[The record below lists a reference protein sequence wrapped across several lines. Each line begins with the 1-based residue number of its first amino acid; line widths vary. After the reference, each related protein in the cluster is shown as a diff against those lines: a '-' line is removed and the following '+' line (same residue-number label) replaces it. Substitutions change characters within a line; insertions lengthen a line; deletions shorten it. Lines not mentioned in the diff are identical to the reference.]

1 MTQIMNKD
9 SKSLLAKLMAS
20 EDLHVEY
27 SSNASTASFDTENR
41 VLTVP
46 VFKEEMSIDATDLM
60 LGHEVGHA
68 LFTPQGEI
76 HEVLKKG
83 NLYKGFVNIVED
95 ARIEKM
101 IQSKFPGLRPIFK
114 DAYNELMDKNFFGT
128 AGEDVNSY
136 NFIDRLNLHFKAGI
150 RAGVEFNEEEMTY
163 VKRMENLRTWDEVIT
178 LSDDLYDYCKGKEEK
193 DEDGNTPSESN
204 ENSDDTED
212 SNDGEMTSNAPSDSD
227 DNDSEDG
234 DSDKSESTGDDES
247 DSGDDGEEETKS
259 ESGDDSGDED
269 EPGEGDVTGG
279 KEGSN
284 ETTSSELEAKTQEKF
299 DSAVENSVDDNS
311 NIIDVSIPV
320 KMDLSKIIVKA
331 SEIHEAIDKTLEEDG
346 KNIAY
351 WNAEWKKFSLEQ
363 KSIVSYMVKE
373 FEMRKSADEH
383 RRTSVADTGMLNPNK
398 LHAYKFSDDI
408 FLKNAVVADGKNHGF
423 LMYIDWSGSM
433 RNQIEKTIEQ
443 LQLLAMFCKKANIPF
458 DCFAFTN
465 MWEKYSSE
473 PLEYER
479 NTLRFNDYRLLHL
492 ISSKV
497 KMNEFNKSMAYLTYL
512 KACFNY
518 ESYGG
523 PSLPE
528 GLQLGGTPLNEA
540 IITAADMVAPFKK
553 MHGLQIV
560 NVVFLTDG
568 AGHRIQTYN
577 GPDNTEKGFRSS
589 NAYVTDP
596 ISKKKFKI
604 EPYANES
611 STFLEILKERD
622 CRVIGFFIHVGNK
635 RSFASD
641 LAHAGYTKFYYEP
654 QNPETIAFWKE
665 MLASGYG
672 EFEMPGYDKYFV
684 IRSMN
689 TETSDLEITDGMTK
703 AKMKTAFIKHRK
715 TKLNS
720 KKMLSSF
727 CEFVS

>member
-1 MTQIMNKD
+1 
-9 SKSLLAKLMAS
+9 
-20 EDLHVEY
+20 
-27 SSNASTASFDTENR
+27 
-41 VLTVP
+41 
-46 VFKEEMSIDATDLM
+46 
-60 LGHEVGHA
+60 
-68 LFTPQGEI
+68 
-76 HEVLKKG
+76 
-83 NLYKGFVNIVED
+83 
-95 ARIEKM
+95 
-101 IQSKFPGLRPIFK
+101 
-114 DAYNELMDKNFFGT
+114 
-128 AGEDVNSY
+128 
-136 NFIDRLNLHFKAGI
+136 
-150 RAGVEFNEEEMTY
+150 
-163 VKRMENLRTWDEVIT
+163 
-178 LSDDLYDYCKGKEEK
+178 
-193 DEDGNTPSESN
+193 
-204 ENSDDTED
+204 
-212 SNDGEMTSNAPSDSD
+212 
-227 DNDSEDG
+227 
-234 DSDKSESTGDDES
+234 
-247 DSGDDGEEETKS
+247 
-259 ESGDDSGDED
+259 
-269 EPGEGDVTGG
+269 
-279 KEGSN
+279 
-284 ETTSSELEAKTQEKF
+284 
-299 DSAVENSVDDNS
+299 
-311 NIIDVSIPV
+311 
-320 KMDLSKIIVKA
+320 MDLSKIIVKA

-383 RRTSVADTGMLNPNK
+383 RRTSVADTGVLNPNK
-398 LHAYKFSDDI
+398 LHAYKFSEDI

-433 RNQIEKTIEQ
+433 RNQMEKTIEQ

-465 MWEKYSSE
+465 MWERYSSE

-518 ESYGG
+518 QSYGG

-568 AGHRIQTYN
+568 AGHRIQYYN
-577 GPDNTEKGFRSS
+577 GPDNREHGFRSS

-596 ISKKKFKI
+596 ITKKKFKI
-604 EPYANES
+604 EPYSNES
-611 STFLEILKERD
+611 STILEILKERD
-622 CRVIGFFIHVGNK
+622 CRVIGFFVHVGNK

-654 QNPETIAFWKE
+654 QNSESIVFWKE
-665 MLASGYG
+665 MLATGYG
-672 EFEMPGYDKYFV
+672 ELEMPGYDKYFV

-689 TETSDLEITDGMTK
+689 TETSDLEITNDMTK

>member
-1 MTQIMNKD
+1 MTSILNKD

-27 SSNASTASFDTENR
+27 SSNASTASFDTESR

-46 VFKEEMSIDATDLM
+46 VFKEEMSVDATDLM

-128 AGEDVNSY
+128 DGEDVNSY
-136 NFIDRLNLHFKAGI
+136 NFIDRLNLHFKAGL
-150 RAGVEFNEEEMTY
+150 RAGVEFSEEEMPY

-178 LSDDLYDYCKGKEEK
+178 LSDDLYEYCKGKEEK

-204 ENSDDTED
+204 ENNDDTED

-227 DNDSEDG
+227 DDDSEDG
-234 DSDKSESTGDDES
+234 DSDKSESPGDDES

-269 EPGEGDVTGG
+269 EPGEGKVSGG

-299 DSAVENSVDDNS
+299 DSAVEESVDGESD
-311 NIIDVSIPV
+311 IVDVSIPV

-331 SEIHEAIDKTLEEDG
+331 SEIHEAIDKELAENG
-346 KNIAY
+346 KNISH

-398 LHAYKFSDDI
+398 LHAYKFSEDI

-433 RNQIEKTIEQ
+433 RPQMEKTIEQ

-458 DCFAFTN
+458 DCFAFSN
-465 MWEKYSSE
+465 MWDRFKQT

-479 NTLRFNDYRLLHL
+479 NTLQLNDFRLLHL

-497 KMNEFNKSMAYLTYL
+497 KMNEFNKSMAYLTYM
-512 KACFNY
+512 KACY
-518 ESYGG
+518 AWSSYDV
-523 PSLPE
+523 PSLPHS
-528 GLQLGGTPLNEA
+528 LHLGGTPLNEA

-568 AGHRIQTYN
+568 AGHRIQSYN
-577 GPDNTEKGFRSS
+577 GADGQPHGFRAR

-622 CRVIGFFIHVGNK
+622 CRVIGFFVHVGNK
-635 RSFASD
+635 RNFGSD

-654 QNPETIAFWKE
+654 QNPEVIGFWKE
-665 MLASGYG
+665 LLASGYG
-672 EFEMPGYDKYFV
+672 ELEMPGYDKYFI
-684 IRSMN
+684 IRNMK
-689 TETSDLEITDGMTK
+689 TENEELKIEEGMTK
-703 AKMKTAFIKHRK
+703 GRMKNAFIKHRK

>member
-1 MTQIMNKD
+1 MTSIINKD

-46 VFKEEMSIDATDLM
+46 VFKEEMSVDATDLM

-76 HEVLKKG
+76 HEVMKKG

-150 RAGVEFNEEEMTY
+150 RAGVEFSEEEMTY

-178 LSDDLYDYCKGKEEK
+178 LSDDLYEYCKGKEEK

-212 SNDGEMTSNAPSDSD
+212 SNDGEMTSNAPSESD
-227 DNDSEDG
+227 DDDSEDG
-234 DSDKSESTGDDES
+234 DSDKSESPGDDES

-269 EPGEGDVTGG
+269 EPGEGEVTGG

-299 DSAVENSVDDNS
+299 DSAVEDSVDGNS
-311 NIIDVSIPV
+311 DIIDVSIPV
-320 KMDLSKIIVKA
+320 KLDLSKIIVKA
-331 SEIHEAIDKTLEEDG
+331 SEIHEAIDKTLAEDNN
-346 KNIAY
+346 NISH

-398 LHAYKFSDDI
+398 LHAYKFSEDI

-433 RNQIEKTIEQ
+433 RNQMEKTIEQ

-458 DCFAFTN
+458 DCFAFSN
-465 MWEKYSSE
+465 MWERYRSE

-512 KACFNY
+512 KDCFNY

-604 EPYANES
+604 EPYSNES

-622 CRVIGFFIHVGNK
+622 CRVIGFFVHVGNK
-635 RSFASD
+635 RSFSSD
-641 LAHAGYTKFYYEP
+641 LAHGGYTKFYYEP

-672 EFEMPGYDKYFV
+672 ELEMPGYDKYFV
-684 IRSMN
+684 IRDMK
-689 TETSDLEITDGMTK
+689 TENEELEITNDMTK